1 MTKENVIANVQA
13 SLGSL
18 FTKDDVIACINMIQQ
33 EQPAPASAVA
43 TDYEFM
49 FRHLKERVSDMAFEF
64 DWEDKTAIAF
74 DDLDFSINRNN
85 VVELDDYTINATEL
99 KDNFLYDL
107 KTLFDDI
114 EQEHKTRMEII
125 NENK

>member
-33 EQPAPASAVA
+33 EQPSPAVA

-49 FRHLKERVSDMAFEF
+49 FRHLKERVSDMAFGF

-107 KTLFDDI
+107 KTLFNDI
-114 EQEHKTRMEII
+114 EEEHKTRMEII

>member
-18 FTKDDVIACINMIQQ
+18 FTKDDVIACINMIQ
-33 EQPAPASAVA
+33 EQPAPAVA

-49 FRHLKERVSDMAFEF
+49 FRHLKERVADMAFEF

-74 DDLDFSINRNN
+74 DDLDFSINLNN

-107 KTLFDDI
+107 KTLFNDI
-114 EQEHKTRMEII
+114 EEEHKTRMEII